1 MEAYCSKSDGKSA
14 DASKK
19 VVFEPMRIG
28 PISTLEEMDIKVLKF
43 QNKKLAMVKIPDIS
57 YSPILLSFYL
67 LIIQRKIH

>member
-1 MEAYCSKSDGKSA
+1 MEAFCSKSDGKSA

-57 YSPILLSFYL
+57 NLIYFIVFYV
-67 LIIQRKIH
+67 